1 MEEEYFA
8 EEDRELTR
16 ERFALMVE
24 RLSRI
29 ATEETIE
36 EPYQDYFAAEAVRLL
51 RATEIYEKVKAGTLA
66 ERTMEECEADEEAL
80 WGHLDPAKYETSW
93 ANPVYAVCQ
102 AGQEAGQILSFLCS
116 EMDNVTAYA
125 FQGRLEELTIFLELF
140 VEVYGCF
147 AEEEFSGARE
157 AIHSFFH
164 DYCDLFVENQLRG
177 QLCPD
182 DNFFVD
188 LVMHADL
195 SDLRYLYR
203 YGLPIGENE
212 LRVAAFLNGLSEEE
226 IQTMADTYTEGLRL
240 GFVAMSRDLSK
251 KHLVQMNV
259 PVGFERVTR
268 AAVKNFEK
276 LGLSPTMVREPS
288 SSAQG
293 KGLTKRAVYS
303 TSVNRQYDFDHR
315 EDMALYLDKA
325 YVERRLESLR
335 EAFTQLREQALLY
348 AGPAWIDVFGE
359 APFSPE
365 THAEALHLTE
375 EQQQLNVTQS
385 TESGLITYSYVPSD
399 ETAFT
404 IIGFPMPEIGER
416 FEEIFAETVKI
427 NTLDYTTYQRMQQ
440 CLIDVLD
447 GAKEVHIAGQGENH
461 TDLTVA
467 IHPLEDPAH
476 ETAFENCVADVNIP
490 VGEVFTSPVL
500 TGTNGV
506 LHVTHVFLNGL
517 QYRDL
522 SVTFCDGKIADYSCA
537 NFDSEEEN
545 RAYVKANLMNHH
557 DTLAL
562 GEFSIGTNTTAYV
575 MAKKYDIEDRMP
587 ILIAEKTG
595 PHFAV
600 GDTCYS
606 HEEDAVTKNPDGK
619 RIVAKENEV
628 SALRTSDPANAY
640 YSWHLDITIPYEELG
655 AITAIYPDGSTVDII
670 RDGLF
675 RVAGAEEL
683 NAPLLEE
690 QKA

>member
-1 MEEEYFA
+1 MAEMRDMTEEE
-8 EEDRELTR
+8 ELTK
-16 ERFALMVE
+16 ERYALMVD
-24 RLSRI
+24 RLQRI
-29 ATEETIE
+29 SAEESVP
-36 EPYQDYFAAEAVRLL
+36 EPYQDYFQAEAIRLL
-51 RATEIYEKVKAGTLA
+51 RAAKLYEKKTAGTLA
-66 ERTMEECEADEEAL
+66 ARSMEECVADEEAL
-80 WGHLDPAKYETSW
+80 WGHLTPPRYNASW
-93 ANPVYAVCQ
+93 ANPVYAVRR
-102 AGQEAGQILSFLCS
+102 AGREAGQILSFLCS
-116 EMDNVTAYA
+116 EMDNAAAYA
-125 FQGRLEELTIFLELF
+125 FQGRLEEMTIFLELF

-147 AEEEFSGARE
+147 AEEEIAEARE

-164 DYCDLFVENQLRG
+164 DYCDLFVENQLYG

-188 LVMHADL
+188 LVMQADL

-203 YGLPIGENE
+203 YGLPVGENE
-212 LRVAAFLNGLSEEE
+212 LRVAAFLNSLPEEE
-226 IQTMADTYTEGLRL
+226 IQAMADTYTEGFRL
-240 GFVAMSRDLSK
+240 GFLAMNRDLSK
-251 KHLVQMNV
+251 KKIVQMNV

-276 LGLSPTMVREPS
+276 LGLSATMIREPS

-315 EDMALYLDKA
+315 EDTALYLDKA
-325 YVERRLESLR
+325 YVERRLGSLR
-335 EAFTQLREQALLY
+335 DAFSQLKEQALLY

-359 APFSPE
+359 APFSPAA
-365 THAEALHLTE
+365 HAEAVHFTGA
-375 EQQQLNVTQS
+375 QQQLNVAQS
-385 TESGLITYSYVPSD
+385 TESGLVTCSFVPSE
-399 ETAFT
+399 ETSFT

-416 FEEIFAETVKI
+416 FEEIFAETVRI

-447 GAKEVHIAGQGENH
+447 GAKEVHIVGQGENR

-467 IHPLEDPAH
+467 IHPLADPAQ

-490 VGEVFTSPVL
+490 VGEVFTSPIL

-517 QYRDL
+517 LYQDL
-522 SVTFCDGKIADYSCA
+522 SVTFRDGKIADYSCA
-537 NFDSEEEN
+537 NFATEEEN

-557 DTLAL
+557 DTLAM

-575 MAKKYDIEDRMP
+575 MAKKYGIEDRMP

-628 SALRTSDPANAY
+628 SALRKSDPANAY

-655 AITAIYPDGSTVDII
+655 AITAVYPDGSTADII

-683 NAPLLEE
+683 NAPLLGEAE
-690 QKA
+690 K